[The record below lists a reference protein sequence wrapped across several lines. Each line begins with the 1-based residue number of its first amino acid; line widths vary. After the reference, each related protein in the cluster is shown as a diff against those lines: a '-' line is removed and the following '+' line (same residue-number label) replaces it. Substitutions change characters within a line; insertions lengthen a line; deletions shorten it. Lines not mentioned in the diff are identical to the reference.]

1 MSIGMMRYITPNPLT
16 FILFVLCMIP
26 VRLEAQSTD
35 EVSSGY
41 VDFSEFE
48 DRFGT
53 EASLEVDI
61 RGQMLQLVAEAS
73 REEDPELAELLD
85 RLDAIQVRGF
95 PMLRS
100 QFRRM
105 ESHSR
110 DIAERLEVD
119 GWNTVVKLRDYGQ
132 YVDVYAKENDRHIE
146 GLMMMVVDTELGE
159 TVLINIVGSMQAE
172 ELGRIGNRFDI
183 APLEEVMSDQ

>member
-1 MSIGMMRYITPNPLT
+1 MPYNTPHWLACLFFMLCLLPLQ
-16 FILFVLCMIP
+16 V
-26 VRLEAQSTD
+26 EAQPMD
-35 EVSSGY
+35 DPSGY
-41 VDFSEFE
+41 VDFSGFDE
-48 DRFGT
+48 RFGT

-61 RGQMLQLVAEAS
+61 RGQMLQLVAESS

-85 RLDAIQVRGF
+85 RLDVIQVRGF

-110 DIAERLEVD
+110 DIAEVLED
-119 GWNTVVKLRDYGQ
+119 EGWHTVVKLRDFGQ
-132 YVDVYAKENDRHIE
+132 YVDVYAKENETFIE

-159 TVLINIVGSMQAE
+159 TVLINIVGSMRAD
-172 ELGRIGNRFDI
+172 ELGRIGSRFDI
-183 APLEEVMSDQ
+183 APLEDMMTDQ

>member
-1 MSIGMMRYITPNPLT
+1 MRYITPNPLT

>member
-1 MSIGMMRYITPNPLT
+1 MSTGMLRYNTTYRLA
-16 FILFVLCMIP
+16 FILFVLSLFA
-26 VRLEAQSTD
+26 VRLEAQSIQS
-35 EVSSGY
+35 EPSGY
-41 VDFSEFE
+41 VDFSDFD

-73 REEDPELAELLD
+73 REEDPELADLLD
-85 RLDAIQVRGF
+85 RLEAIQVRGF

-100 QFRRM
+100 QYRRM

-110 DIAERLEVD
+110 GIAEQLENE

-132 YVDVYAKENDRHIE
+132 YVDVYAKENDRYIE

-159 TVLINIVGSMQAE
+159 TVLINIVGAIQAE
-172 ELGRIGNRFDI
+172 ELGRIGSRFDI
-183 APLEEVMSDQ
+183 APLEEVMNDQ

>member
-1 MSIGMMRYITPNPLT
+1 MSIGMMRYNTTKHLA
-16 FILFVLCMIP
+16 FILFLLSLYPI
-26 VRLEAQSTD
+26 RLEAQSNHG
-35 EVSSGY
+35 EPSGF

-48 DRFGT
+48 ERFGT

-61 RGQMLQLVAEAS
+61 RGQMLQLVAESS

-85 RLDAIQVRGF
+85 RLEAIQVRGF

-110 DIAERLEVD
+110 DLAEQLEDD

-132 YVDVYAKENDRHIE
+132 YVDVYAKENDRYIE

-159 TVLINIVGSMQAE
+159 TVLINIVGTMQAE
-172 ELGRIGNRFDI
+172 ELGRIGSRFDI
-183 APLEEVMSDQ
+183 APLEEVMNDQ

>member
-1 MSIGMMRYITPNPLT
+1 MSIGMLRYITQNRLA
-16 FILFVLCMIP
+16 LFVFLLSLFP
-26 VRLEAQSTD
+26 VRLGAQSIQGD
-35 EVSSGY
+35 PPGF
-41 VDFSEFE
+41 VDFTDFE

-73 REEDPELAELLD
+73 KEEDPELAELLG

-110 DIAERLEVD
+110 NIAEKLED
-119 GWNTVVKLRDYGQ
+119 GGWNTVVKLRDYGQ
-132 YVDVYAKENDRHIE
+132 YVDVYAKENDRYIE

-172 ELGRIGNRFDI
+172 ELGRIGSRFDI
-183 APLEEVMSDQ
+183 APLEEVMNDQ

>member
-1 MSIGMMRYITPNPLT
+1 MSTGMLRYNTPYRLAL
-16 FILFVLCMIP
+16 ILFALSLFA
-26 VRLEAQSTD
+26 VRLEAQSIQD
-35 EVSSGY
+35 EPSGF
-41 VDFSEFE
+41 VDFSDFE

-61 RGQMLQLVAEAS
+61 RGQMLQLVAESS

-85 RLDAIQVRGF
+85 RLQAIQVRGF

-110 DIAERLEVD
+110 DIADQLEHE

-132 YVDVYAKENDRHIE
+132 YVDVYAKENERYIE

-159 TVLINIVGSMQAE
+159 TVLINIVGTMQAE
-172 ELGRIGNRFDI
+172 ELGRIGSRFDI
-183 APLEEVMSDQ
+183 APLEEVMNDQ

>member
-1 MSIGMMRYITPNPLT
+1 MSIGMLRYITPSRLA
-16 FILFVLCMIP
+16 FILFLISLYP
-26 VRLEAQSTD
+26 IRLGAQSLQGD
-35 EVSSGY
+35 PSGY

-48 DRFGT
+48 ERFGT

-110 DIAERLEVD
+110 DLADQLEND

-132 YVDVYAKENDRHIE
+132 YVDVYAKETESAIE

-172 ELGRIGNRFDI
+172 ELGRIGNRFNI
-183 APLEEVMSDQ
+183 APLEEVMGDQ